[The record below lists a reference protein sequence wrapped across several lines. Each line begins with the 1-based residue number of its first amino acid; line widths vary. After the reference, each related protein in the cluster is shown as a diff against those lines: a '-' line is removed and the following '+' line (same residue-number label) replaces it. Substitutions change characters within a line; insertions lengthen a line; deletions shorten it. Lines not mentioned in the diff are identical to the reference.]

1 MSMRFLAGFV
11 SALYNPLK
19 VPDAQNSISATGG
32 DAAAT
37 DFGDLTVSQSRLAAC
52 SNAHGGL

>member
-19 VPDAQNSISATGG
+19 VPDAPNSISATGG
-32 DAAAT
+32 DAAA
-37 DFGDLTVSQSRLAAC
+37 AC
-52 SNAHGGL
+52 SNAHEGL

>member
-1 MSMRFLAGFV
+1 MSMRFLVGFV

-19 VPDAQNSISATGG
+19 LPDAPNSISATGG
-32 DAAAT
+32 NAA
-37 DFGDLTVSQSRLAAC
+37 SAC